1 MSNERVYRPTVYGDN
16 SVLVPLQRRS
26 LYQSQDSIGRYSER
40 TIHWT
45 LILGM
50 IRLLVCMNN
59 TWHIELLSN
68 EN

>member
-40 TIHWT
+40 TIHWDVDIGNDKT
-45 LILGM
+45 VGM
-50 IRLLVCMNN
+50 Y
-59 TWHIELLSN
+59 E
-68 EN
+68 